1 MTIKVIYDKIM
12 EMLNNLTI
20 VDNESL
26 KKQGKQTKKKENENF
41 YNSCSIIVKDGVNDK
56 CVNIK
61 LFNNGKIT
69 MTGSK
74 KESAGYNACCILLN
88 ELKKIN
94 QNIFPF
100 PLDVTEVDACKLVA
114 KDIIK
119 QFNNIDICV
128 FGTGMHDPKSE
139 KKFNL
144 DKIREI
150 MEVNYFGTMN
160 SINSIYDY
168 FSEKK
173 NGQISIISSVAGY
186 RGLPAAGAYC
196 ASKSALTSF
205 AESLNF
211 DMRMKNV
218 RVSLISPGFI
228 KTPMTD
234 QNDFP
239 MPMIKTP
246 EFAADEIYKG
256 LVIKKS
262 FEIHFPKAFTYFLK
276 FLQMLPS
283 SLYFKLVARG
293 MKKIDY

>member
-1 MTIKVIYDKIM
+1 MEEKKVIWITGASSGIGKAVATKFAK
-12 EMLNNLTI
+12 NGWI
-20 VDNESL
+20 VAASARR
-26 KKQGKQTKKKENENF
+26 EN
-41 YNSCSIIVKDGVNDK
+41 
-56 CVNIK
+56 
-61 LFNNGKIT
+61 
-69 MTGSK
+69 
-74 KESAGYNACCILLN
+74 LLN
-88 ELKKIN
+88 ELKEIN
-94 QNIFPF
+94 ENIYPF
-100 PLDVTEVDACKLVA
+100 PLDVTDIDKCKLVA
-114 KDIIK
+114 SSIIN
-119 QFNNIDICV
+119 QFKNIDICL

-144 DKIREI
+144 EKVREI

-196 ASKSALTSF
+196 ASKAALTSF

-211 DMRMKNV
+211 DMQMKNV
-218 RVSLISPGFI
+218 RVSLVSPGFI

-239 MPMIKTP
+239 MPMIKSP
-246 EFAADEIYKG
+246 EFAANEIYKG
-256 LVIKKS
+256 LTVKKS

-276 FLQMLPS
+276 FLQILPS
-283 SLYFKLVARG
+283 SIYFKLVSKG

>member
-1 MTIKVIYDKIM
+1 
-12 EMLNNLTI
+12 
-20 VDNESL
+20 
-26 KKQGKQTKKKENENF
+26 
-41 YNSCSIIVKDGVNDK
+41 
-56 CVNIK
+56 
-61 LFNNGKIT
+61 
-69 MTGSK
+69 
-74 KESAGYNACCILLN
+74 
-88 ELKKIN
+88 
-94 QNIFPF
+94 
-100 PLDVTEVDACKLVA
+100 
-114 KDIIK
+114 
-119 QFNNIDICV
+119 
-128 FGTGMHDPKSE
+128 MHDPKSE

-256 LVIKKS
+256 LVTKKG

-276 FLQMLPS
+276 LLQMLPS

>member
-1 MTIKVIYDKIM
+1 MT
-12 EMLNNLTI
+12 E
-20 VDNESL
+20 
-26 KKQGKQTKKKENENF
+26 
-41 YNSCSIIVKDGVNDK
+41 
-56 CVNIK
+56 
-61 LFNNGKIT
+61 
-69 MTGSK
+69 
-74 KESAGYNACCILLN
+74 
-88 ELKKIN
+88 KKIIWITGASSGIGKALAIKFAEKGWTVAASARREN
-94 QNIFPF
+94 LLEDLNKFNPNIYSF
-100 PLDVTEVDACKLVA
+100 PLDVTEIENCKLIA
-114 KDIIK
+114 NKIIEK
-119 QFNNIDICV
+119 FGSIDICV

-139 KKFNL
+139 KRFDLN
-144 DKIREI
+144 KIREI

-160 SINSIYDY
+160 SINSIYEY

-196 ASKSALTSF
+196 ASKAALTSY

-211 DMRMKNV
+211 DMKMKNV

-239 MPMIKTP
+239 MPMIKSP
-246 EFAADEIYKG
+246 EFAANEIFKG
-256 LVIKKS
+256 LTEKKS

-276 FLQMLPS
+276 FLQILPS
-283 SLYFKLVARG
+283 SIYFKLVSKG

>member
-1 MTIKVIYDKIM
+1 MT
-12 EMLNNLTI
+12 E
-20 VDNESL
+20 
-26 KKQGKQTKKKENENF
+26 
-41 YNSCSIIVKDGVNDK
+41 
-56 CVNIK
+56 
-61 LFNNGKIT
+61 
-69 MTGSK
+69 
-74 KESAGYNACCILLN
+74 
-88 ELKKIN
+88 KKIIWITGASSGIGKALAIKFAEKGWIVAASARREN
-94 QNIFPF
+94 LLEDLNKFNPNIYSF
-100 PLDVTEVDACKLVA
+100 PLDVTEIENCKLITN
-114 KDIIK
+114 KIIEK
-119 QFNNIDICV
+119 FGSIDICV

-139 KKFNL
+139 KRFNL
-144 DKIREI
+144 NKIREI

-160 SINSIYDY
+160 SINSIYEY

-196 ASKSALTSF
+196 ASKAALTSY

-211 DMRMKNV
+211 DMKMKNV

-239 MPMIKTP
+239 MPMIKSP
-246 EFAADEIYKG
+246 EFAANEIFKG
-256 LVIKKS
+256 LTEKKS

-276 FLQMLPS
+276 FLQILPS
-283 SLYFKLVARG
+283 SIYFKLVSKG

>member
-1 MTIKVIYDKIM
+1 MT
-12 EMLNNLTI
+12 E
-20 VDNESL
+20 
-26 KKQGKQTKKKENENF
+26 
-41 YNSCSIIVKDGVNDK
+41 
-56 CVNIK
+56 
-61 LFNNGKIT
+61 
-69 MTGSK
+69 
-74 KESAGYNACCILLN
+74 
-88 ELKKIN
+88 KKIIWITGASSGIGKALAIKFAEKGWIVAASARREN
-94 QNIFPF
+94 LLEDLNKFSQNIYSF
-100 PLDVTEVDACKLVA
+100 PLDVTEIENCKLVA
-114 KDIIK
+114 NKIIEK
-119 QFNNIDICV
+119 FGGIDICV

-144 DKIREI
+144 NKIREI

-160 SINSIYDY
+160 SINSIYEY

-196 ASKSALTSF
+196 ASKAALTSY

-211 DMRMKNV
+211 DMQMKNV
-218 RVSLISPGFI
+218 KVSLISPGFI

-239 MPMIKTP
+239 MPMIKSP
-246 EFAADEIYKG
+246 EFAANEIFKG
-256 LVIKKS
+256 LTEKKS

-276 FLQMLPS
+276 FLQILPS
-283 SLYFKLVARG
+283 SIYFKLVSKG

>member
-1 MTIKVIYDKIM
+1 M
-12 EMLNNLTI
+12 E
-20 VDNESL
+20 D
-26 KKQGKQTKKKENENF
+26 
-41 YNSCSIIVKDGVNDK
+41 
-56 CVNIK
+56 
-61 LFNNGKIT
+61 
-69 MTGSK
+69 
-74 KESAGYNACCILLN
+74 
-88 ELKKIN
+88 KKIIWITGASSGIGKALAIKFAENGWIVAASARRENLLSELN
-94 QNIFPF
+94 QTNPNIYPF
-100 PLDVTEVDACKLVA
+100 PLDVTEIENCKLVA
-114 KDIIK
+114 KKIID

-139 KKFNL
+139 KRFNL

-160 SINSIYDY
+160 SINSIYEY

-196 ASKSALTSF
+196 ASKAALTSF
-205 AESLNF
+205 TESLKF
-211 DMRMKNV
+211 DMQMKNV

-239 MPMIKTP
+239 MPMIKSP
-246 EFAADEIYKG
+246 EFAANEIFKG
-256 LVIKKS
+256 LTSKKS
-262 FEIHFPKAFTYFLK
+262 FEIHFPKVFTCFLK
-276 FLQMLPS
+276 FLQILPS
-283 SLYFKLVARG
+283 SIYFKLVAKG